1 MIVTQFAAE
10 LRKKYRERMNDLT
23 DTLAGGGA
31 ETFET
36 YKHMTGQIHG
46 LAYAE
51 SMLIEAAE
59 NLEKG
64 ALEK

>member
-10 LRKKYRERMNDLT
+10 LREKYRKRMNDLA
-23 DTLAGGGA
+23 DVLAGGGA
-31 ETFET
+31 QSFEA
-36 YKHMTGQIHG
+36 YKHMTGEIQG

>member
-10 LRKKYRERMNDLT
+10 LRSKYRERMNNLADA
-23 DTLAGGGA
+23 LAGGGVQS
-31 ETFET
+31 FEA
-36 YKHMTGQIHG
+36 YKHMTGEIQG